1 VLEKFKLQVSQVKI
15 SNMIKRSLED
25 LSSNIKK
32 DDAKQHRTTKFF
44 EQEKILCEYFDQYQK
59 RVNMT
64 KKTNHGE
71 GK

>member
-1 VLEKFKLQVSQVKI
+1 M
-15 SNMIKRSLED
+15 NMIKRSLED

-32 DDAKQHRTTKFF
+32 DDAKQHRTTQFL
-44 EQEKILCEYFDQYQK
+44 EQEKILCEQFDQYQK

>member
-1 VLEKFKLQVSQVKI
+1 
-15 SNMIKRSLED
+15 MIKRSLED

-32 DDAKQHRTTKFF
+32 DDAKQHRTTQFL
-44 EQEKILCEYFDQYQK
+44 EQEKILCEQFDQYQK